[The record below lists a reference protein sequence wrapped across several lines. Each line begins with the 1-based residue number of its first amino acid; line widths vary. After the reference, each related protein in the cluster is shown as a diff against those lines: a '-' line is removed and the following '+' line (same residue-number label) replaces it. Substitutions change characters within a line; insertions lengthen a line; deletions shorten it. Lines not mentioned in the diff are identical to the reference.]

1 VKASE
6 EQIARLERAAARALR
21 AGVLASAAVLLAGL
35 ALWEVG
41 SAAATPVLD
50 AGLVALMGM
59 PVVRVAVSA
68 VAYLRARD
76 WFFVATTLSVLAILL
91 GTIWIAWRG

>member
-1 VKASE
+1 MKASE
-6 EQIARLERAAARALR
+6 AQIARLERAAARALR
-21 AGVLASAAVLLAGL
+21 AGVLASAAVLLVGL
-35 ALWEVG
+35 VLWEIR

-50 AGLVALMGM
+50 TGLVALMGT
-59 PVVRVAVSA
+59 PVLRVAVSA

-76 WFFVATTLSVLAILL
+76 WFFVATTLGVLAILL

>member
-6 EQIARLERAAARALR
+6 EQIARFETAAARALR
-21 AGVLASAAVLLAGL
+21 AGVLAASALLLVGL
-35 ALWEVG
+35 ALWEIG
-41 SAAATPVLD
+41 SAAAAPVLD
-50 AGLVALMGM
+50 AGLVVLMGT

-68 VAYLRARD
+68 AASLRDRD
-76 WFFVATTLSVLAILL
+76 WFFVATTLAVLGILL